1 MPGDADLL
9 VQARSALLDALDAL
23 QEHRDS
29 VIIIGAQAIYLLT
42 GSAQVALAE
51 ATKDSDLA
59 LDVHSLGDD
68 PLIEVAMERAGF
80 RRNPESNQ
88 PGAWVSPTGIPVDLM
103 VPEALAGKGGR
114 RGARIPPHASNAT
127 RRATGLE
134 AAVVDREEMDI
145 PALSSSDSR
154 VYRGRSPPLQPCW
167 SKNSTSSAR
176 GRTPRLALWT
186 RRPMTSIGPCRHPD
200 RGPRRAATTTI
211 DGRPGRTR
219 HQHGDRL
226 SEPAVRLRTKC
237 HRFFD
242 GWQGRKGSG

>member
-29 VIIIGAQAIYLLT
+29 VIIIGAQAIYLHT

-59 LDVHSLGDD
+59 LDVRSLGDD

-80 RRNPESNQ
+80 KRNPESNQ

-134 AAVVDREEMDI
+134 AAVVDNAEMDI

-154 VYRGRSPPLQPCW
+154 VYRAKVAGPAALLVA
-167 SKNSTSSAR
+167 NSTNSAN
-176 GRTPRLALWT
+176 GRTPRLGWWT
-186 RRPMTSIGPCRHPD
+186 RMPTTSIGSLSQSRPRTSPRGYDNYRRTAWPD
-200 RGPRRAATTTI
+200 KSPIGRSTI
-211 DGRPGRTR
+211 CSSFS
-219 HQHGDRL
+219 RL
-226 SEPAVRLRTKC
+226 GQMPSVL
-237 HRFFD
+237 
-242 GWQGRKGSG
+242 